1 MILVTIPGLRLVSEA
16 NARDRWARQKRAK
29 TARQAAK
36 VATICEAPY
45 PALPLTVTITRIAP
59 GRLDSDNLA
68 SSAKAVRDGVADAL
82 GIDDGDSAV
91 TWLYAQRKAGVRE
104 YAVEIAI
111 AEGRACSLCGVDAER
126 ATPTSAVYLA
136 ALLEAGDWLAEHV
149 QLPLNATDD
158 AALARAWRA
167 ARARFP

>member
-1 MILVTIPGLRLVSEA
+1 VIVSIPGLRLVSEA
-16 NARDRWARQKRAK
+16 NSRDRWAKQKRAK

-91 TWLYAQRKAGVRE
+91 TWLYAQRKGGVRT
-104 YAVEIAI
+104 YGVEIEI
-111 AEGRACSLCGVDAER
+111 REGRSCPTCGSVLR
-126 ATPTSAVYLA
+126 
-136 ALLEAGDWLAEHV
+136 
-149 QLPLNATDD
+149 
-158 AALARAWRA
+158 
-167 ARARFP
+167 